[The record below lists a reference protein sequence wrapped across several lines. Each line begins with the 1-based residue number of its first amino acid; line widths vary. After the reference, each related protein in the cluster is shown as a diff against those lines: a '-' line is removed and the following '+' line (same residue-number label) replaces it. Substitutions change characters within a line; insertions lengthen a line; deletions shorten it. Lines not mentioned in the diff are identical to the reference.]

1 LAHMA
6 QKNTLFNYFTKS
18 PAQPKVQK
26 ESGSSPSQINDKGLQ
41 KSKAAARISG
51 SSNVSKCVTPKRRTT
66 TSNSLTD
73 DNKQN
78 GGVGNKVMNIV
89 SDIVIIAGMQ

>member
-1 LAHMA
+1 MA

-18 PAQPKVQK
+18 PAQTKVQK

-41 KSKAAARISG
+41 KSKAATRILG
-51 SSNVSKCVTPKRRTT
+51 SSKVSKNVTPKRGTT
-66 TSNSLTD
+66 TANSVTD

-78 GGVGNKVMNIV
+78 GGIGNKVMNV
-89 SDIVIIAGMQ
+89 LSDIVIIAGMQ

>member
-1 LAHMA
+1 MA

-26 ESGSSPSQINDKGLQ
+26 ESGSSPSQIKDKGLH
-41 KSKAAARISG
+41 KPKAATRISG
-51 SSNVSKCVTPKRRTT
+51 SSKVTKSVTAKRGSTT
-66 TSNSLTD
+66 ANSVTD

-78 GGVGNKVMNIV
+78 GGIGNKLMNIF

>member
-1 LAHMA
+1 MA

-26 ESGSSPSQINDKGLQ
+26 ESGNSPSQTNDKGFQ
-41 KSKAAARISG
+41 KSKAATRLSG
-51 SSNVSKCVTPKRRTT
+51 SSKASKSVTPKRGTT
-66 TSNSLTD
+66 IANSVTD

-78 GGVGNKVMNIV
+78 GGIGN
-89 SDIVIIAGMQ
+89 

>member
-1 LAHMA
+1 MA

-18 PAQPKVQK
+18 PAQPKAQK
-26 ESGSSPSQINDKGLQ
+26 ESGSSPSQINDKGFQ
-41 KSKAAARISG
+41 KSKADTLISG
-51 SSNVSKCVTPKRRTT
+51 SSKVSKSVTPKRRTT
-66 TSNSLTD
+66 TANSVTD

-78 GGVGNKVMNIV
+78 GGIGNKVMNIF

>member
-1 LAHMA
+1 MA

-26 ESGSSPSQINDKGLQ
+26 EIGSSPSQINDKGLQ

-51 SSNVSKCVTPKRRTT
+51 SSKASKNVTPKRGTT
-66 TSNSLTD
+66 TANSVPD

-78 GGVGNKVMNIV
+78 GGIGNKVMSIF